1 MNTRGKAVSV
11 DHVLRLTIRFQVGT
25 YHREA
30 DLALPAGSTLAE
42 VIPEI
47 ITLVGAPRI
56 SRPWQ
61 AMTAA
66 GVTLDPAVP
75 LHQTPLDH
83 GAVVVLAPRHEATAP
98 VVRDAAEALSEFAG
112 EAGTGGLAAAG
123 AVAGVAAVLA
133 VGVGLL
139 PVSQA
144 LVLAVVAAGTV
155 LVVQRTVRVLAPV
168 AVLLAGVAA
177 GAGVLEAARP
187 EETTEPATLGLAA
200 VAAVAA
206 AAVMLLFTVV
216 VAGIGARTAAA
227 TATVLGMVS
236 VAAAG
241 AFLPSHAAQP
251 GAASAALVLATGV
264 VLMGQLPGL
273 ATRAAGLR
281 VPRLPTAGQDL
292 GVADEVQPDVDARA
306 RRARHLH
313 EGAALGAAGTMIP
326 ALAVIGF
333 HGGGFA
339 QALCV
344 SVAGAVLLHAVR
356 HRQAVAAWSWM
367 VVGLVACVS
376 MAVAATE
383 PGHPL
388 QWLLALGPAVA
399 GLAAPVWAP
408 KVPDMEP
415 TALVW
420 WERAESLALAA
431 SLPLAAHLA
440 GLFVLIRGLG

>member
-1 MNTRGKAVSV
+1 MSV
-11 DHVLRLTIRFQVGT
+11 DHVLRLTVRFQVGT

-47 ITLVGAPRI
+47 VTLVGAPRI

-61 AMTAA
+61 ATTAA
-66 GVTLDPAVP
+66 GTTLDPAVP

-83 GAVVVLAPRHEATAP
+83 GAVVVLTPRHEAVAP
-98 VVRDAAEALSEFAG
+98 VVRDAAEALSESAG
-112 EAGTGGLAAAG
+112 EARTGGLAAAG

-139 PVSQA
+139 PTAQA
-144 LVLAVVAAGTV
+144 LALATIAAVTV
-155 LVVQRTVRVLAPV
+155 LVVRRTVRVLAPV
-168 AVLLAGVAA
+168 AVLLAGSAA

-187 EETTEPATLGLAA
+187 EEAAEPATLGLAA
-200 VAAVAA
+200 LTAVAA

-227 TATVLGMVS
+227 SATVLGMAS

-241 AFLPSHAAQP
+241 AFLPGHAAQP
-251 GAASAALVLATGV
+251 GVASAALVLAAGV

-273 ATRAAGLR
+273 ATRTAGLR

-313 EGAALGAAGTMIP
+313 EGAALGAAGAMIP
-326 ALAVIGF
+326 TLAVIGL

-344 SVAGAVLLHAVR
+344 AVAGTVLLHAAR

-367 VVGLVACVS
+367 LVGLVACVAG
-376 MAVAATE
+376 AVAAAE
-383 PGHPL
+383 PGNPL
-388 QWLLALGPAVA
+388 QWAVA
-399 GLAAPVWAP
+399 LVLAGVGLGAPVWAP
-408 KVPDMEP
+408 RVPDLEP